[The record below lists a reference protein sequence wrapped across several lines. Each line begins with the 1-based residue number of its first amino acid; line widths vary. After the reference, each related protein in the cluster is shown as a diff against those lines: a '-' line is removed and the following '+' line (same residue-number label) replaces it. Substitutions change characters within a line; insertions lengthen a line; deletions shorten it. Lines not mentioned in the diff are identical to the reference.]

1 MNLSLQN
8 VEIFLRLFFF
18 SLEKGIIGKGQ
29 VQVIVKSGISEAQV
43 N

>member
-1 MNLSLQN
+1 MWFRNRTIMNLSLQN

-29 VQVIVKSGISEAQV
+29 VQVIVK
-43 N
+43 